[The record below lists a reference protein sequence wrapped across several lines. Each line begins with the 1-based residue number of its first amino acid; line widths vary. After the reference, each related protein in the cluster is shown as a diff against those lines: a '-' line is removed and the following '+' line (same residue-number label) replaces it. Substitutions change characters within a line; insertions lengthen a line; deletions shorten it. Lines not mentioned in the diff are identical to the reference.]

1 MKQISRGT
9 IAALSLGLV
18 LNGCA
23 KVRSVTPW
31 PEEPATPAEQ
41 AERARD
47 EAERTREQQD
57 RRRGQLERERE
68 RERENTA
75 RERAAL
81 REKLKPTPHKAI
93 AATALSRPIRDAA
106 LRARG
111 LRIIVS
117 TEDRALWLMQDSTV
131 LQVAP
136 VAVGMHESF
145 TWAGTTYDFKTPH
158 SRRKVLSK
166 GLNPLWIPPDWH
178 YFEKAAEDNLVPVHL
193 KKGQIVHLTDSTRI
207 EVRGAEVGRVNR
219 FGNWWPFT
227 PGAEI
232 IFEGK
237 IFIPPL
243 TSAQR
248 KIPDVLGTHKLEIGN
263 GYLIHGTNQETS
275 VGEAVSHGCVRMYN
289 EDVARLYA
297 AVPVGTSVYIF

>member
-9 IAALSLGLV
+9 LAALALGLF

-23 KVRSVTPW
+23 KVREITPW
-31 PEEPATPAEQ
+31 PNQPANDPVQ
-41 AERARD
+41 RQQDRARD
-47 EAERTREQQD
+47 ERD
-57 RRRGQLERERE
+57 RERE
-68 RERENTA
+68 RQREEAERVRREQREREEL
-75 RERAAL
+75 RER
-81 REKLKPTPHKAI
+81 LKPNPRGAV
-93 AATALSRPIRDAA
+93 AATASSRPIRDAA

-117 TEDRALWLMQDSTV
+117 TEERALWLMKDTVV
-131 LQVAP
+131 LQLAP
-136 VAVGMHESF
+136 VAVGMHKPF

-158 SRRKVLSK
+158 SRRTVLAK
-166 GLNPLWIPPDWH
+166 GLNPLWVPPDWH
-178 YFEKAAEDNLVPVHL
+178 YFEKAAEDKLQPVHL
-193 KKGQIVHLTDSTRI
+193 KKGQVVLLSDSTRI
-207 EVRGAEVGRVNR
+207 EVRDSEVGRVNK
-219 FGNWWPFT
+219 FGNWWAFT

-243 TSAQR
+243 GSNQR
-248 KIPDVLGTHKLEIGN
+248 KVPDVLGTHKLEIGN

-297 AVPVGTSVYIF
+297 AVPVGTPVYIF

>member
-1 MKQISRGT
+1 MKQISRAT
-9 IAALSLGLV
+9 FVALLLGLV
-18 LNGCA
+18 LNACA
-23 KVRSVTPW
+23 KVREVTPW
-31 PEEPATPAEQ
+31 PNESSEDPVQ
-41 AERARD
+41 Q
-47 EAERTREQQD
+47 QQD
-57 RRRGQLERERE
+57 RVREERDRARERE
-68 RERENTA
+68 RDREREEA
-75 RERAAL
+75 ERVRRERREREEL
-81 REKLKPTPHKAI
+81 REKLKPNPSRAI
-93 AATALSRPIRDAA
+93 AATTSSRPIRDAA
-106 LRARG
+106 LRAKG

-117 TEDRALWLMQDSTV
+117 TEDRALWLMKDTTV

-136 VAVGMHESF
+136 VAVGMHRPF

-158 SRRKVLSK
+158 SRRTVLAK

-178 YFEKAAEDNLVPVHL
+178 YFEKAAEDKLLPVHL
-193 KKGQIVHLTDSTRI
+193 KNGQIVLLSDSTRI
-207 EVRGAEVGRVNR
+207 EVRANEVGRVNK

-243 TSAQR
+243 ASSQR
-248 KIPDVLGTHKLEIGN
+248 KVPDVLGTHKLEIGN

-297 AVPVGTSVYIF
+297 AVPIGTPVYIF